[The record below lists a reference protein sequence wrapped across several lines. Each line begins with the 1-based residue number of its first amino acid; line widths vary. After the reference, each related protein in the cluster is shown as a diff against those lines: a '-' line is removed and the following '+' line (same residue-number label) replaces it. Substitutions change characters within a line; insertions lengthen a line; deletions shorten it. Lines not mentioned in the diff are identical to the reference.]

1 VRSSTLPAFGRFDA
15 GLAAP
20 LLLELAVAPPLP
32 AVCAVDFPAVF
43 AVVLAVG
50 FGVVFAGGFAVV
62 FGVALERF
70 SGVAF
75 LLADVERFLDG
86 PQVLMARTKVPR
98 GDMRRRDP
106 HPCDE
111 RITQIWCVRSSPSAS
126 AEISMSSTVRA
137 P

>member
-15 GLAAP
+15 GVAAP
-20 LLLELAVAPPLP
+20 LLLELAVAPP
-32 AVCAVDFPAVF
+32 FPAVF
-43 AVVLAVG
+43 AVDFAVD
-50 FGVVFAGGFAVV
+50 FAVV
-62 FGVALERF
+62 FAVVIGVAVERF

-126 AEISMSSTVRA
+126 AEIGMS
-137 P
+137 